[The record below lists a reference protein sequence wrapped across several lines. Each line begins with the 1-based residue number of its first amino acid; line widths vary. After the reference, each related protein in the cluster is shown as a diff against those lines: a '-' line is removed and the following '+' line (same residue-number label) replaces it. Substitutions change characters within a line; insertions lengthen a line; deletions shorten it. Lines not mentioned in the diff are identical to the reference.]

1 MAVERL
7 GEGGAAPELRLNVK
21 GAKKKRMAQIKPPK
35 TKTKKG

>member
-21 GAKKKRMAQIKPPK
+21 KGGSKRVQIKPK
-35 TKTKKG
+35 KTKKGKG